1 MISEWRNFD
10 YVMLGLVVLLV
21 IFGILM
27 IRSATTDAIDPDLQN
42 RVPRQ
47 IQFGAAGFVLIFIMA
62 AIDYRLLGAIHN
74 WIYGFLIVLLGLVVG
89 LGVVGSAGA
98 QRWLTVG
105 IPIQPSELGKVLLVL
120 TLAQYLAPRY
130 ERIGSLQTLL
140 GSLFYMALPAGLIF
154 IQPDMSTAI
163 VLMVIWFVM
172 VWGAGLRMAHIGAF
186 LLVGLVLFPLVWS
199 VMELYQRERII
210 QFINPEGDKD
220 AQYNIDQAKIA
231 IGSGGLLGK
240 GYAQG
245 TQSQLRFLRVRH
257 TDFIFSVIAE
267 ELGFVGCMAVLL
279 LIGAL
284 IFRILRAAR
293 LARDALG
300 SLICY
305 GVAGNIF
312 FQTMVSIG
320 MNLGMIPV
328 TGLTLPFISSGI
340 SSLLTMMMGI
350 GMVESVVM
358 RHERLIR

>member
-1 MISEWRNFD
+1 
-10 YVMLGLVVLLV
+10 MLGLVILLV
-21 IFGILM
+21 IFGIMM
-27 IRSATTDAIDPDLQN
+27 IRSATMDAIDPDLQN

-47 IQFGAAGFVLIFIMA
+47 ITFGVVGLFIIFLMA
-62 AIDYRLLGAIHN
+62 SIDYQLLGSVHT
-74 WIYGFLIVLLGLVVG
+74 WIYAFQIGLLGLVAG
-89 LGVVGSAGA
+89 LGVVGAAGA
-98 QRWLTVG
+98 QRWLSVG
-105 IPIQPSELGKVLLVL
+105 IPIQPSELSKVLLVI
-120 TLAQYLAPRY
+120 TLGQYLSTRH
-130 ERIGSLQTLL
+130 EKIGRIPVLL
-140 GSLFYMALPAGLIF
+140 GSLFYMGLPAGLVF

-163 VLMVIWFVM
+163 VIMVIWFVM
-172 VWGAGLRMAHIGAF
+172 VWGAGLRLGHIAAF
-186 LLVGLVLFPLVWS
+186 LLIMLVFAPVIWGA
-199 VMELYQRERII
+199 MEPYQQARII
-210 QFINPEGDKD
+210 QFINPTADKD

-240 GYAQG
+240 GYTQG

-257 TDFIFSVIAE
+257 TDFIYSVIAE
-267 ELGFVGCMAVLL
+267 ELGFVGCMTVLL
-279 LIGAL
+279 LMGAL

-312 FQTMVSIG
+312 FQTVVSIG

-340 SSLLTMMMGI
+340 SSLLTMMFGI

-358 RHERLIR
+358 RHQREF